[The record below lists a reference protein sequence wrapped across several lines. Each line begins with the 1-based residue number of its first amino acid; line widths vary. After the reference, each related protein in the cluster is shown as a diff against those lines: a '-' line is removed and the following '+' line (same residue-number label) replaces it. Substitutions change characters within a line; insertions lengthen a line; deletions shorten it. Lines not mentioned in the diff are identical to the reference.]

1 MSKIWIVDD
10 DQGIR
15 WVLDKALQR
24 EELQARFFEKAEDL
38 VQALA
43 TDSPDVLLTDIRMG
57 GMSGLEL
64 LKKVKDKYPNMVV
77 IVMTAFT
84 DLDST
89 VTAFQDGAFDYLP
102 KPFDINEAIALIH
115 RACEHS
121 KALNY
126 EPSAP
131 EVLDKPLPEFKRMMT
146 QSHSKAMQEIFRAIG
161 RLAPSKV
168 TVLITG
174 ESGSGKELIARA
186 VHEHGSRA
194 NKPFVAINAAA
205 IPKDLLEAELFGHE
219 RGAFTGANQLRKGR
233 FEEANGGTLFL
244 DEIGDMPLDLQ
255 TRLLRVLAE
264 GSFYRIG
271 GTQAVHVDVRII
283 AATHQPLEKRVEQ
296 GTFREDLFH
305 RLNVIRLRIPPLRE
319 RKDDI
324 PQLSQYFLQASAA
337 SLGVPVKQL
346 SPEVVDV
353 LKSFDYP
360 GNVRQLENFC
370 HWLTVMSP
378 AAVITL
384 EDLPQELLDSL
395 SSKVGHA
402 NTDFGAQ
409 NGAALAIETQ
419 ANGTGAVNGYA
430 DLLKSAPS
438 YINSSAQTVSYPA
451 VEQVWTESLREEV
464 QRLLAVNEGD
474 IMGTL
479 TKSFEKVLLET
490 ALDNCQGRKIE
501 AAARL
506 GIGRN
511 TVTRKLKELGMS

>member
-38 VQALA
+38 MQALA

-64 LKKVKDKYPNMVV
+64 LKKVKDKYPNIVV

-126 EPSAP
+126 EQSAP

-205 IPKDLLEAELFGHE
+205 IPKDLLEAELFVHE
-219 RGAFTGANQLRKGR
+219 R
-233 FEEANGGTLFL
+233 
-244 DEIGDMPLDLQ
+244 
-255 TRLLRVLAE
+255 
-264 GSFYRIG
+264 
-271 GTQAVHVDVRII
+271 
-283 AATHQPLEKRVEQ
+283 
-296 GTFREDLFH
+296 
-305 RLNVIRLRIPPLRE
+305 
-319 RKDDI
+319 
-324 PQLSQYFLQASAA
+324 
-337 SLGVPVKQL
+337 
-346 SPEVVDV
+346 
-353 LKSFDYP
+353 
-360 GNVRQLENFC
+360 
-370 HWLTVMSP
+370 
-378 AAVITL
+378 
-384 EDLPQELLDSL
+384 
-395 SSKVGHA
+395 
-402 NTDFGAQ
+402 
-409 NGAALAIETQ
+409 
-419 ANGTGAVNGYA
+419 
-430 DLLKSAPS
+430 
-438 YINSSAQTVSYPA
+438 
-451 VEQVWTESLREEV
+451 
-464 QRLLAVNEGD
+464 
-474 IMGTL
+474 
-479 TKSFEKVLLET
+479 
-490 ALDNCQGRKIE
+490 
-501 AAARL
+501 
-506 GIGRN
+506 
-511 TVTRKLKELGMS
+511 